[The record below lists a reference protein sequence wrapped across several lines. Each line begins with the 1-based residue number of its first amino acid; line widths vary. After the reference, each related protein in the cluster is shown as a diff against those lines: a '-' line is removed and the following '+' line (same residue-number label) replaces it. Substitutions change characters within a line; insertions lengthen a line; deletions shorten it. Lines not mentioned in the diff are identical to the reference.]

1 MSDGPAAPSAAPPSG
16 HAPAL
21 SVAQALAEARAL
33 GLDRVDA
40 HLLLSHRLGQPRA
53 WLIAHDDAA
62 VPAPVAEAYRGDCAR
77 RAAGEPVAYLVGERE
92 FHGLRLRVTPDVL
105 VPRPDT
111 ETLVD
116 WAVELAAAVPGSP
129 LDLLDLGTG
138 SGAIVLALADAMRGR
153 TPAPRFTATDLS
165 PAALAVAQDNAQR
178 LGLQVHFRQGAWW
191 AALPAQ
197 QRFDLV
203 VSNPPYI
210 RAADPHLLA
219 LRHEPAMAL
228 GSGADGLDALREI
241 TAGARPHLFPG
252 GWLLLE
258 HGWDQAPQV
267 AGLLAAAGF
276 TDLQTRLDIESR
288 PRCTGGRCPAS

>member
-1 MSDGPAAPSAAPPSG
+1 MSDAPSAPAQGQP
-16 HAPAL
+16 AAL
-21 SVAQALAEARAL
+21 SVARALDEARAL

-40 HLLLSHRLGQPRA
+40 HLLLSHHLGQTRA

-62 VPAPVAEAYRGDCAR
+62 VPAPAAEAFRADCR
-77 RAAGEPVAYLVGERE
+77 QRAGGVPVAYLLGERE

-116 WAVELAAAVPGSP
+116 WAIELAGAAPDRP
-129 LDLLDLGTG
+129 IELLDLGTG
-138 SGAIVLALADAMRGR
+138 SGAIVLALAHARCGR
-153 TPAPRFTATDLS
+153 MPAARCTATDLS
-165 PAALAVAQDNAQR
+165 PTALAVARDNALR
-178 LGLQVHFRQGAWW
+178 LGLQVEFHQGAWW
-191 AALPAQ
+191 AAVPAG

-210 RAADPHLLA
+210 REGDAHLPA

-228 GSGADGLDALREI
+228 SSGADGLDALREI
-241 TAGARPHLFPG
+241 VAGAGLHLSPG

-258 HGWDQAPQV
+258 HGWDQAAEV
-267 AGLLAAAGF
+267 TGLLASAGF
-276 TDLQTRLDIESR
+276 SDIQTRLDIECR
-288 PRCTGGRCPAS
+288 PRCTGGRWPAA

>member
-1 MSDGPAAPSAAPPSG
+1 VSDVPSAPSTAPSSG
-16 HAPAL
+16 STPAG

-33 GLDRVDA
+33 GLDRIDA
-40 HLLLSHRLGQPRA
+40 HLLLSHHLGQPRA
-53 WLIAHDDAA
+53 WLIAHDDAT
-62 VPAPVAEAYRGDCAR
+62 VPAPAAEAYRGDCAR
-77 RAAGEPVAYLVGERE
+77 RAAGVPVAYLLGERE

-116 WAVELAAAVPGSP
+116 WAIELARAHPEPA
-129 LDLLDLGTG
+129 LELLDLGTG
-138 SGAIVLALADAMRGR
+138 SGAIVLALADALRGR
-153 TPAPRFTATDLS
+153 SPAARCTATDLS
-165 PAALAVAQDNAQR
+165 PAALAVARDNTLR
-178 LGLQVHFRQGAWW
+178 LGLSVDFRQGAWW

-210 RAADPHLLA
+210 READPHLPA
-219 LRHEPAMAL
+219 LRHEPSMAL
-228 GSGADGLDALREI
+228 SSGADGLDALREI
-241 TAGARPHLFPG
+241 VSGAGRHLLPG

-258 HGWDQAPQV
+258 HGWDQAREV
-267 AGLLAAAGF
+267 AGLLQAAGF
-276 TDLQTRLDIESR
+276 TDVQTRLDIESR